1 MPTSKLDRL
10 SKLFEDDKRIAEAAP
25 DTPHIAELDFT
36 QNLSTNEQ
44 AIRHTPP
51 AEESWEIPQ
60 GAQYPRKIHPLS
72 PQPSRDLDLL
82 KSSDNDEYV
91 AAFSSKPTVKK
102 PPTKLL
108 PGGKLRGGKYQG
120 RALGRERLT
129 SSTNELPK
137 HDIEGNALTGH
148 FCPLL
153 LVAKFP
159 YKYMVDTNDR
169 VSRYFFAQN
178 KFYQREWHM

>member
-10 SKLFEDDKRIAEAAP
+10 NKLFEDDKRIAEAAP
-25 DTPHIAELDFT
+25 DKPHIAELDFI
-36 QNLSTNEQ
+36 QKLSTNEQ

-51 AEESWEIPQ
+51 AEESWMIPQ
-60 GAQYPRKIHPLS
+60 VTQYPQKINSLS
-72 PQPSRDLDLL
+72 PQPSQDLDLI
-82 KSSDNDEYV
+82 KSPDNDEYV
-91 AAFSSKPTVKK
+91 AGFSGKPTVKK
-102 PPTKLL
+102 SPTK
-108 PGGKLRGGKYQG
+108 PRRGGELRGGKYQG

-159 YKYMVDTNDR
+159 YKYMVDTNDL

-178 KFYQREWHM
+178 KFYQREWQM